1 MVQRF
6 LPGRSR
12 GGAGHFAH
20 GLANALVS
28 RGHAVTMISEDPRP
42 DDARYRAVRVCA
54 SAAGWRRRLA
64 PLSFPLRVARQDF
77 SRFDLIH
84 AQGDDQLIRR
94 RTTPPVVRTL
104 HGSAWLE
111 AVHNGWRR
119 RSPRLFGLH
128 LYFYA
133 GELIA
138 DLRADQVVAVS
149 RDTGRYYPR
158 LHGVIPNGIDTGRFA
173 PRGGPKS
180 ARPTILFVGEAA
192 SRKRGDLLL
201 RVVRDAVR
209 PALPEVRV
217 WMVSP
222 DRVDDEGVEWFD
234 RIDDDRLADL
244 YRAAWIL
251 CLPSSYEGFGRPYA
265 EALAAGTPVVASPN
279 PGAREV
285 LEDGRYGVIVRDG
298 QLGDALVSLLRDEPR
313 RADLSRRGLERA
325 GAFAWERVASR
336 YERIYD
342 AALARRRSS

>member
-20 GLANALVS
+20 GLARALVE
-28 RGHAVTMISEDPRP
+28 RGHAVTMVSEDPPP
-42 DDARYRAVRVCA
+42 DDARYESVRVPVP
-54 SAAGWRRRLA
+54 AAGWRRRLA
-64 PLSFPLRVARQDF
+64 PLSFPFRVARLDF

-84 AQGDDQLIRR
+84 AHGDDQLIRR
-94 RTTPPVVRTL
+94 RRAPPVVRTL

-119 RSPRLFGLH
+119 RSPKLFGLH

-133 GELIA
+133 GELVA

-158 LHGVIPNGIDTGRFA
+158 LDGVVPNGIDIERFA
-173 PRGGPKS
+173 PRGGAKS
-180 ARPTILFVGEAA
+180 ERPTILFVGEAA

-201 RVVRDAVR
+201 RVVRESVR
-209 PALPEVRV
+209 PGLPDLRV

-222 DRVDDEGVEWFD
+222 DRVEEEGVEWFD

-285 LEDGRYGVIVRDG
+285 LEDGRYGVIARDDD
-298 QLGDALVSLLRDEPR
+298 LGGALLSLLRDGPR
-313 RADLSRRGLERA
+313 RADLARRGLERA
-325 GAFAWERVASR
+325 RAFSWERVAAR

-342 AALARRRSS
+342 AALARRRAS